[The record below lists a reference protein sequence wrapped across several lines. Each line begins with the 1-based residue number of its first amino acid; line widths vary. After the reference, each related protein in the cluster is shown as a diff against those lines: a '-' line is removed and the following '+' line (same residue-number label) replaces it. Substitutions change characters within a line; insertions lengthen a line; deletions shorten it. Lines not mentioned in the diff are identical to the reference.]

1 MIAVA
6 AHSAAI
12 TAAWAISTGCIDRA
26 RTRVVPWPVLFT
38 RRFCQPIPVGSRCAP
53 PIELIHLRAPLCNTR
68 AMTAPVHASLG
79 ADLLSVVARLN
90 RLATQRVALPIPGA
104 QARLLSTIEDLDEA
118 RISELASVDHCS
130 QPTMTTQ
137 VRRLED
143 AGLTTRTP
151 DPQDARAV
159 LIRITDKGVHTLDR
173 VRRDRAAAIDPELDR
188 LSPEDRRTLADAVE
202 VLRRC

>member
-1 MIAVA
+1 MA
-6 AHSAAI
+6 AAAP
-12 TAAWAISTGCIDRA
+12 A
-26 RTRVVPWPVLFT
+26 
-38 RRFCQPIPVGSRCAP
+38 
-53 PIELIHLRAPLCNTR
+53 
-68 AMTAPVHASLG
+68 HASLG

-118 RISELASVDHCS
+118 RISELAMVDHCS

-159 LIRITDKGVHTLDR
+159 LIRITDKGVQTLDQ

-188 LSPEDRRTLADAVE
+188 LPADDRRTLADAVE
-202 VLRRC
+202 VLHRFLAETAAARPDR